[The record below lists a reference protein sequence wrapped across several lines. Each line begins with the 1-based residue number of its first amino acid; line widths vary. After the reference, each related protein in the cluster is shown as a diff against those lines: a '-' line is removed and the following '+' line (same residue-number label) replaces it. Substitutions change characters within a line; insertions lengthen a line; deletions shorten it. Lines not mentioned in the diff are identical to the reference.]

1 MYVRTAAI
9 GVGPGGAGE
18 VVVSCILGETI
29 IEDLCNTG
37 AAEESS
43 AGEDKLLV
51 PLAVAVGG
59 VAVAGMGGLAAVA
72 RKQLRK

>member
-1 MYVRTAAI
+1 MHVRTAAT

-37 AAEESS
+37 AAEESN
-43 AGEDKLLV
+43 AAEDKLPV
-51 PLAVAVGG
+51 PVAVAMGG
-59 VAVAGMGGLAAVA
+59 LAVAGMGGLAAVA
-72 RKQLRK
+72 RKKLRK